1 MINGRRHGALAD
13 TIADKIKAR
22 RRLDAGIDQH
32 PQNLMSLPNR
42 SPEDLR
48 RRELEGGIVIVGRPA
63 FKEFMAG
70 LKRGWTEGLEIVD
83 REERL
88 AHALGSDGRFDEPV
102 EEVAVD
108 LGDVGGEP
116 IPTSSKLAPSK
127 PFSVLTAPH
136 LRSPGSPAQVSP
148 TQKSDIPSALNTP
161 PSTIPPMPPLLLVPF
176 TNLIGLTQIPRMM
189 WEFFNERHNVRSGA
203 EAAYKLIMGE
213 TRPFIAPPPSLSSDF
228 VNDEHETTSPAQPH
242 QSELSPSPISTDLE
256 FGTEAEPFY
265 KKSYVESFASD
276 IEKARQGYYKT
287 LPEKLEIARALARG
301 EREPTKEEKNYP
313 PPTEVELRA
322 ERQKKEMRWRND
334 EAGWEIVKPEKK
346 IEWDERFRGILN
358 VFVEPSVQNTNTFVE
373 SSSEK
378 TLS

>member
-116 IPTSSKLAPSK
+116 RSKRPRQGDRKVRLW
-127 PFSVLTAPH
+127 
-136 LRSPGSPAQVSP
+136 
-148 TQKSDIPSALNTP
+148 SALW
-161 PSTIPPMPPLLLVPF
+161 ST
-176 TNLIGLTQIPRMM
+176 
-189 WEFFNERHNVRSGA
+189 
-203 EAAYKLIMGE
+203 K
-213 TRPFIAPPPSLSSDF
+213 DF
-228 VNDEHETTSPAQPH
+228 Q
-242 QSELSPSPISTDLE
+242 
-256 FGTEAEPFY
+256 Y
-265 KKSYVESFASD
+265 
-276 IEKARQGYYKT
+276 
-287 LPEKLEIARALARG
+287 
-301 EREPTKEEKNYP
+301 
-313 PPTEVELRA
+313 
-322 ERQKKEMRWRND
+322 
-334 EAGWEIVKPEKK
+334 
-346 IEWDERFRGILN
+346 
-358 VFVEPSVQNTNTFVE
+358 
-373 SSSEK
+373 
-378 TLS
+378 